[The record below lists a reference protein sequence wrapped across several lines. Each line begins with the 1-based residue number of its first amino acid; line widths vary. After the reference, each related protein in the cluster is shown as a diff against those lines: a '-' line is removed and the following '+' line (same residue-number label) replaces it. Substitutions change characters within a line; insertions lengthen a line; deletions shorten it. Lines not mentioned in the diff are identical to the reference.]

1 MIRLA
6 PGPSRVHCYWWG
18 LAPFYFP
25 KPPPLFPGSDKDR
38 DGNYLSLWPH
48 PANTMP
54 TTSTAP
60 THRRY
65 YNAARL
71 RAYTWD
77 RLKLAAAALEEG
89 RGDAPEA
96 TSLLDDLFTMELY
109 WAYPGRDTVRRLQD
123 MLQAG
128 EYRALHHGVAQ
139 VTRSLASG
147 AFRSDPQVQADPLA
161 RSHEPLDEEEDNRP
175 RQNYFEVL
183 YVDDLDDQEEAV
195 LKDRLRKCRDR
206 SDAFVYDPV
215 VVRTGQDALI
225 ALLFNH
231 NIQAVVV
238 RYGMPYASTNHKGF
252 LREYTRAIDRLD
264 LSNCSPVDMG
274 PAIGRI
280 VRWFRPEVDRY
291 FVTDTPLGE
300 LGPSTLK
307 DFRRIF
313 FRAEDLND
321 QHLTLLRGIQ
331 ERFETPFFSALKEY
345 SKRPTGVFHA
355 MPVSRGNSVFKSRW
369 IQDLG
374 EFYGRNLFLA
384 ETSATTGGLDS
395 LLQPTGPLKKA
406 QEMAARAFGAQHT
419 FFATNG
425 TSTTNKVVVQAL
437 VEPGD
442 IVLIDRD
449 CHKSHHYGMVLSGA
463 YPVYLH
469 SYPLPRYSMYG
480 AVPLAHIREQL
491 RLLRNASKLDRV
503 KMLLLTNSTFDGV
516 VYNVE
521 RVMEEVLAMKPDI
534 VFLWDEAWWAF
545 ARSSY
550 VLRQRTAMYV
560 AAKLAR
566 KYASPEYRVEFAE
579 HIASL
584 KPGEDPRL
592 PDPDKVR
599 IRVYATQSTHKTLTS
614 LRQGSMVHIWDQDYK
629 RLVESNFHEAYM
641 THTSTSPNYQILA
654 SMDVGRRQV
663 EFEGYELVEK
673 AIELGLLLRRT
684 IRESPALRKWF
695 DIITISDLIP
705 SEFRQSGVEGYYR
718 SEKGWSDIEQA
729 WATDEFAVD
738 PTKINL
744 YTGRTGIDGD
754 TFKNRYLMDK
764 YAIQINKTS
773 RNSVLFMTNIGTT
786 RGSLAYLTKVLLQIA
801 ADLEERNA
809 GFEYPDKKLH
819 VERIRSLTEDVPPL
833 PDFSNFHGS
842 FQGQPG
848 VPGGDLRSAYFL
860 AYDEKR
866 CEHLKLGEALQAMEA
881 GRTLVSASFVIPYP
895 PGFPVLVPG
904 QVINRE
910 IVDFLIAI
918 DVKEIHGYRP
928 ELGLRV
934 FSDAALGR
942 QRTVTAM
949 GGIRPASVPTAP
961 VKPAAT
967 KEKAAVKKAAV
978 KRKR

>member
-1 MIRLA
+1 MGVGEPPI
-6 PGPSRVHCYWWG
+6 
-18 LAPFYFP
+18 FP
-25 KPPPLFPGSDKDR
+25 TS
-38 DGNYLSLWPH
+38 PH
-48 PANTMP
+48 VRMP
-54 TTSTAP
+54 TSATDP
-60 THRRY
+60 THRRH

-71 RAYTWD
+71 RAYIWD
-77 RLKLAAAALEEG
+77 RLKLVSADLEEG
-89 RGDAPEA
+89 RGGTADAVA
-96 TSLLDDLFTMELY
+96 ILDDLFTMELY

-123 MLQAG
+123 LLRAG
-128 EYRALHHGVAQ
+128 ELRALHQGVAQ

-147 AFRSDPQVQADPLA
+147 AFRSDPQVLADPLG
-161 RSHEPLDEEEDNRP
+161 RSHEQLDEEEDNRP

-183 YVDDLDDQEEAV
+183 YVDDLDDREETA
-195 LKDRLRKCRDR
+195 LKERLRKCRDR

-264 LSNCSPVDMG
+264 LSGCSPVDMG
-274 PAIGRI
+274 PMIARI

-300 LGPSTLK
+300 LGPATLK

-321 QHLTLLRGIQ
+321 QHLTLLRGIH

-345 SKRPTGVFHA
+345 SRRPTGVFHA

-406 QEMAARAFGAQHT
+406 QEMAARAFGAQHS

-437 VEPGD
+437 VQPGD

-480 AVPLAHIREQL
+480 AVPLDHIREQL
-491 RLLRNASKLDRV
+491 LLLRNAAKLDRV
-503 KMLLLTNSTFDGV
+503 KMLLLTNCTFDGV

-521 RVMEEVLAMKPDI
+521 RVMEQVLALKPDM

-550 VLRQRTAMYV
+550 VLRQRTAMHV

-566 KYASPEYRVEFAE
+566 KYRTAEYRAE
-579 HIASL
+579 YERHIASL
-584 KPGEDPRL
+584 RPGEEPRM

-614 LRQGSMVHIWDQDYK
+614 MRQGSMVHIWDEDYK
-629 RLVESNFHEAYM
+629 RLVESSFHEAYM

-663 EFEGYELVEK
+663 EFEGFELVEK

-684 IRESPALRKWF
+684 IRETPVLRKWF

-705 SEFRQSGVEGYYR
+705 SDYRQSGVEGYYR
-718 SEKGWSDIEQA
+718 SERGWSDIEHA
-729 WATDEFAVD
+729 WADDEFAVD

-744 YTGRTGIDGD
+744 YTGHTGIDGD

-801 ADLEERNA
+801 AELEERNA

-833 PDFSNFHGS
+833 PDFSSFHSS

-866 CEHLKLGEALQAMEA
+866 CEHLKLGEALDAMRA

-934 FSDAALGR
+934 FTDAALGR
-942 QRTVTAM
+942 QRTVTAL
-949 GGIRPASVPTAP
+949 GGIRQGGVSMGAAAP
-961 VKPAAT
+961 GATTSRKPATTA
-967 KEKAAVKKAAV
+967 
-978 KRKR
+978 KRKGRGRA